1 MKHWGIQARMTLLAL
16 GPATLI
22 ACLLTIYFTFSRI
35 GDAEQGLRELGV
47 ATAQHVASSAEYGV
61 VTGNGSMLQNLVKS
75 AVKEGHTQFVLIVDN
90 QMKRLAQAGTMPPG
104 LELSLRAQAP
114 HAVKWEYVFIEPIRL
129 SKVDLQDTFLLDD
142 AATDASQADKPLG
155 WAVVAMSPAPLVQS
169 KKQMLAAGLAIAFA
183 GLALTA
189 VLALLLGR
197 SVSRPVRKLSQVVEA
212 MGRGNLGARVAPA
225 SGGELLLLQTGF
237 NRMADALQA
246 NQTELQQR
254 IHEATADLALKKDE
268 AENANRAKSS
278 FLAAVSHD
286 LRQPMHAI
294 GLFAAT
300 LKQRVTTPEQAELV
314 QRIEDSVG
322 ALQAMFDALLN
333 ISRLDAG
340 MLEAHLEPC
349 DLAILLKRVGREFQ
363 PLAEQKNLNLRIRVC
378 PAWVMSDA
386 MLLGRII
393 SNLMANA
400 IRYTERGGVLL
411 ACRRWQGQWVVQIW
425 DTGIG
430 VGADHLPHIFE
441 EYYQVGNA
449 ERNHAQGMGLGLAI
463 VQRIARL
470 LGYRVEVRSRPSRGS
485 VFSITLPS
493 AQPLSDNRRSNRART
508 FGMFKGEHVL
518 LIEDDQA
525 ALESMQG
532 LLSSWGLAPQPAA
545 NLEQAIIRIKQDVP
559 KLIICDYRLPQT
571 TGVDVVKAIR
581 AQLGEA
587 VLAVLVSGDTAP
599 EAVALMQASGLPV
612 LYKPVRPAKLRA
624 LISRLLD
631 SGDDA
636 KP

>member
-1 MKHWGIQARMTLLAL
+1 MRNWGIQARMTLLAL
-16 GPATLI
+16 VPATLI
-22 ACLLTIYFTFSRI
+22 ACLLATYFTFSRI
-35 GDAEQGLRELGV
+35 DDAEQGLRELGA

-61 VTGNGSMLQNLVKS
+61 VTGNKLILQNLTEN
-75 AVKEGHTQFVLIVDN
+75 AVKERHTQFVLILDY
-90 QMKRLAQAGTMPPG
+90 QMKRLAQAGPSPPG
-104 LELSLRAQAP
+104 FALNLRAQAP
-114 HAVKWEYVFIEPIRL
+114 HVAKWEYVFMAPIRL

-142 AATDASQADKPLG
+142 ATTGASRGDKPLG

-169 KKQMLAAGLAIAFA
+169 KKQMLAAGLGIALA
-183 GLALTA
+183 GLVLTTL
-189 VLALLLGR
+189 LALALGR
-197 SVSRPVRKLSQVVEA
+197 SVSRPVRRLSQVVEA
-212 MGRGNLGARVAPA
+212 LGRGNLDARVAPA

-300 LKQRVTTPEQAELV
+300 LKQRVTMPEQADLV
-314 QRIEDSVG
+314 QRIEDSVS
-322 ALQAMFDALLN
+322 ALQGMFDALLD

-340 MLEAHLEPC
+340 MLDAHLEPC
-349 DLAILLKRVGREFQ
+349 DLAAMLKRVGREFQ
-363 PLAEQKNLNLRIRVC
+363 PLAEQKHLNLRIHVC

-386 MLLGRII
+386 MLLGRIVG
-393 SNLMANA
+393 NLIANA
-400 IRYTERGGVLL
+400 IRYTERGGVLV

-425 DTGIG
+425 DSG
-430 VGADHLPHIFE
+430 VGIAPEHLPHIFE

-449 ERNHAQGMGLGLAI
+449 ERNRAQGMGLGLAI

-470 LGYRVEVRSRPSRGS
+470 LGYRVEVRSRPGRGS

-493 AQPLSDNRRSNRART
+493 AQPLSDNRRSDRERT
-508 FGMFKGEHVL
+508 LGMFNGERVL
-518 LIEDDQA
+518 VIDDDQA

-532 LLSSWGLAPQPAA
+532 LLSSWGLDPQSAV
-545 NLEQAIIRIKQDVP
+545 NSEQAIARIKQEVP

-571 TGVDVVKAIR
+571 TGVEVVKAIR

-587 VLAVLVSGDTAP
+587 VLAILVSGDTAP
-599 EAVALMQASGLPV
+599 EVAALVQASGLPL

-624 LISRLLD
+624 LISHLLD
-631 SGDDA
+631 RGDGA
-636 KP
+636 